1 MIKIRV
7 DLKKIG
13 DYKLFFAL
21 TAILFISLNGFAEP
35 SVGVFK
41 LEPKNIDHQTNAVIN
56 NAIFNFIKEQKKYEI
71 TDMRVRSISDEGANF
86 DYIFTGT
93 ITGLESGIELKLIL
107 KNKADAVTRTISKIY
122 GNANLILLDSRIL
135 VNNLFDM
142 SIRLENGN
150 IAQEN
155 TVKQPTSEDG
165 TPVEITN
172 IESLAGSWRGE
183 NGIERIE
190 IMRGGRA
197 IAVLSSGVSIFLSLK
212 LTGGQ
217 LIVTQSGAPN
227 ARQFTNLPDNI
238 AKKAA
243 ELGKTPAWKFLVSKD
258 NKILFGE
265 KTYTEIIYNNDSIIS
280 NKEVTEKVKW
290 IKN

>member
-1 MIKIRV
+1 
-7 DLKKIG
+7 
-13 DYKLFFAL
+13 
-21 TAILFISLNGFAEP
+21 
-35 SVGVFK
+35 
-41 LEPKNIDHQTNAVIN
+41 
-56 NAIFNFIKEQKKYEI
+56 
-71 TDMRVRSISDEGANF
+71 MRVRSISDEGANF